1 MPPVSGAGTEREC
14 PLSIDQHR
22 TDQVYA
28 VIRSLVEDGRD
39 DFRPGHIAE
48 ALREAGQPML
58 GWEIRMELA
67 RLVEAGLIAPE
78 PESGSYRLTGAVRKA
93 G

>member
-1 MPPVSGAGTEREC
+1 M
-14 PLSIDQHR
+14 SIDQHR

-28 VIRSLVEDGRD
+28 VIQSLVEGGTEQV
-39 DFRPGHIAE
+39 RPGHIAQ

-58 GWEIRMELA
+58 SWEIRMELS
-67 RLVEAGLIAPE
+67 RLAEAGLIAPE
-78 PESGSYRLTGAVRKA
+78 PDSGSYRLTGAIQKA